1 MRNLT
6 TEEIAEAL
14 DDNGESEEG
23 CVAVE
28 ATVDELADLN
38 VRTVGGKDDNHAFQ
52 ELADAGFGKRKCR
65 GWYLSKDI
73 SKEGG
78 NDQTVWGMFHVAV
91 SEEHADKV
99 ERIAVRAGGSLRL
112 SGPSLWKG
120 FFEYEIE

>member
-28 ATVDELADLN
+28 ATIEELADLN
-38 VRTVGGKDDNHAFQ
+38 VRTICGANDNRVFG
-52 ELADAGFGKRKCR
+52 ELAERGYGKKRCR
-65 GWYLSKDI
+65 GWYLAKDA

-78 NDQTVWGMFHVAV
+78 LDQTVWGMFHIAVTEEDAEKVARI
-91 SEEHADKV
+91 ADKM
-99 ERIAVRAGGSLRL
+99 GGSLRF

>member
-38 VRTVGGKDDNHAFQ
+38 VRTVGGKDDNHTFQ

-65 GWYLSKDI
+65 GWYLAKDI

-78 NDQTVWGMFHVAV
+78 QDQTVWGMFHVAIA
-91 SEEHADKV
+91 EEHADKV
-99 ERIAVRAGGSLRL
+99 ERFAKRAGGCLRL
-112 SGPSLWKG
+112 NGPSLWKG